1 MDGYDGVMR
10 VGISA
15 TECDFKS
22 RNPEPEEGG
31 NISCWK
37 RTWREPLGLG
47 WSIGYLLSKMQNVN
61 ARDNDRFG
69 PSD

>member
-31 NISCWK
+31 NPT
-37 RTWREPLGLG
+37 RAEV
-47 WSIGYLLSKMQNVN
+47 YLVGK
-61 ARDNDRFG
+61 ARGGNR
-69 PSD
+69 

>member
-1 MDGYDGVMR
+1 MQL
-10 VGISA
+10 SA
-15 TECDFKS
+15 TL
-22 RNPEPEEGG
+22 N
-31 NISCWK
+31 
-37 RTWREPLGLG
+37 REIPNQKKGEIPQGPKYILLERHVAGTVRLG